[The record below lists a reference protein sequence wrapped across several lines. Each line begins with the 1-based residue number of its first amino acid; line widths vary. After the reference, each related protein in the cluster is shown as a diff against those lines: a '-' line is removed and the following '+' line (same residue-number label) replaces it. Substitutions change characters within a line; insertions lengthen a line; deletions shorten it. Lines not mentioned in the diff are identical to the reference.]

1 MNIVLAQLLAAP
13 IPEPVSLALVL
24 GGLAVVWL
32 RDSRSS
38 KAVKR

>member
-1 MNIVLAQLLAAP
+1 MNIFLAQLFAAP

-24 GGLAVVWL
+24 GGLAAVWL
-32 RDSRSS
+32 RDS